1 MCFALKKDSGMASRL
16 VHGLL
21 ALCLALPAAG
31 KTLPSLKPS
40 LDVAQFQD
48 KTQRAYLEIYY
59 ALPAAA
65 VTYVPANNGKELAC
79 QLLLSLQVYRDRTLW
94 AAKLWKIEKSHPD
107 TLPALARP
115 QQLVDVV
122 SYLLDAPGQYRMT
135 LLVKDLHQ
143 PDRLD
148 STSAEITVREFNPEK
163 VEISDVELAA
173 SIKPSS
179 AATAAIFKKHQQ
191 EIVPNAA
198 ALFGENAANLYYYFE
213 AYHLLKNL
221 PGEKYKVFGY
231 VQTPDGKMNA
241 GAARLTR
248 TRKKTVDASVEMG
261 MLSIGALPS
270 GKYRLIYGI
279 ADSTETVLASRWKE
293 FYVYNPAADGAPS
306 PAADVASTTMIGPLQ
321 ELNEKMLDDEFAKML
336 LIAGVEE
343 RKFYKNLVT
352 ANAKREFIASLWQ
365 SAQSDAALTSMA
377 YRQQYL
383 ARAAEAGT
391 RFKSPL
397 RPGWKSDRGRAFILY
412 GAPNH
417 LERFPSSTTTLPY
430 EVWSYDNLKGQG
442 GVQFIFADRT
452 GFGNYEQ
459 IHSTLQGEL
468 QDPNWQNLIARGSG
482 NESLLNANGNN

>member
-1 MCFALKKDSGMASRL
+1 MRILCKKNNRMTSCL
-16 VHGLL
+16 VCCLFG
-21 ALCLALPAAG
+21 LCLALPAAG
-31 KTLPSLKPS
+31 KNLPSLKPS

-107 TLPALARP
+107 TLPTPARP

-148 STSAEITVREFNPEK
+148 STSAEIVVREFNPEK

-179 AATAAIFKKHQQ
+179 AATAAIFNKYQQ
-191 EIVPNAA
+191 EIIPNAS

-213 AYHLLKNL
+213 AYHLKKNL
-221 PGEKYKVFGY
+221 AGEKFRVFGY
-231 VQTPDGKMNA
+231 VQAPDGKMCAAA
-241 GAARLTR
+241 GRLTR
-248 TRKKTVDASVEMG
+248 TRKKTFDASVEMG
-261 MLSIGALPS
+261 MLNIGALPS
-270 GKYRLIYGI
+270 GKYRLVYGL

-306 PAADVASTTMIGPLQ
+306 PAANVYSAARVGPLQ
-321 ELNEKMLDDEFAKML
+321 EMNEKMLDEEFAQML
-336 LIAGVEE
+336 LIASADD
-343 RKFYKNLVT
+343 RKFYKNLAT
-352 ANAKREFIASLWQ
+352 ADAKREFIASLWQ
-365 SAQSDAALTSMA
+365 SAKSDAALNSMA

-383 ARAAEAGT
+383 ARATEAGA

-397 RPGWKSDRGRAFILY
+397 RPGWKSDRGRVFILH

-468 QDPNWQNLIARGSG
+468 QDPNWQSLIARGSG
-482 NESLLNANGNN
+482 NEGLLNAGNNN